1 MIKYTQ
7 TFNARLAP
15 QPEKKPSL
23 LSPAAKAQI
32 GAAVLAVVTAVAGPS
47 MLTSCENGTRTT
59 IEVPVTNPVFQG
71 PAGIAFNGIGEFTQA
86 DIAAIQDRIA
96 GLDIAQFVEY
106 IDSVN
111 FVGNGD
117 LQITAGTGTGEQ
129 ATVVITISRD
139 ATIEEIEAALT
150 EAMNR
155 ARGTRDTAREDREQ
169 AEREEAERIAAE
181 AEAAFRAANPIV
193 DGPLEIDGITF
204 TLAGAAGFDTRNPAD
219 MAIISGVTATLADLG
234 DLSAFGSITGVTF
247 GDVVDTTAGFDYDL
261 EGDAPDVTVTITVPF
276 GATAQQ
282 VQAALTA
289 AQAIAD
295 EYNTIDTGP
304 VMEYVT
310 TMLNPFPDS
319 PDIHTDIRVYVE
331 QGGNFTI
338 DEVREL
344 VNGIGAIARETA
356 SGNFSTIRFMSDVP
370 DAFDNGTHAT
380 ARGIRVVLKDGEHFG
395 TIYLDRTSGWTLN
408 QDLNR
413 GGVYIEQLR
422 AAAQAQAAIV
432 ISAMG
437 RDSR

>member
-139 ATIEEIEAALT
+139 ATIEEIEAALE

-155 ARGTRDTAREDREQ
+155 ARGTRDAAREDREQ

-193 DGPLEIDGITF
+193 DGPLEIEGITF
-204 TLAGAAGFDTRNPAD
+204 TLAGAAGFDTRNPAN

-247 GDVVDTTAGFDYDL
+247 GDVVDTTAGFDYNLD
-261 EGDAPDVTVTITVPF
+261 GDAPDVTVTITVPF

-295 EYNTIDTGP
+295 ENNTITTDP
-304 VMEYVT
+304 VDFLTLSFE
-310 TMLNPFPDS
+310 
-319 PDIHTDIRVYVE
+319 
-331 QGGNFTI
+331 G
-338 DEVREL
+338 
-344 VNGIGAIARETA
+344 RETVLFAAPGIDQAIIDAIRANLYNEFNVLVDDGDRRIITSRIA
-356 SGNFSTIRFMSDVP
+356 SWTLVEEAIDGGLKIDIGNDGRAIITSNNSSTDDWVVFEEIFIA
-370 DAFDNGTHAT
+370 AFQVG
-380 ARGIRVVLKDGEHFG
+380 ARGAM
-395 TIYLDRTSGWTLN
+395 
-408 QDLNR
+408 Q
-413 GGVYIEQLR
+413 
-422 AAAQAQAAIV
+422 
-432 ISAMG
+432 AMG
-437 RDSR
+437 TNALTVSSR